1 AAALLALVGG
11 GGAFLYFR
19 SASKPGLAA
28 LAVIV
33 VVATA
38 GAVLMTGGAA
48 VAAGAAGPS
57 AFLRLDDLRGDA
69 SDAAHPGA
77 IELTSVG
84 PADMLPP
91 KLGGSFGPIH
101 VGKGADR
108 ATAAL
113 FEAAASG
120 RRFRCGLIFLSRT
133 AGYDNVVY
141 ALSDVTVADFT
152 QGAAEPGAATE
163 TLTLTYRVIAW
174 SYQPLGPDGSPQG
187 PAVRAGWDPVSKHAV
202 TP

>member
-1 AAALLALVGG
+1 VPANLGSSTGGPPWPALLAAAALLALVGG

-133 AGYDNVVY
+133 AGSDNVVY
-141 ALSDVTVADFT
+141 ALS
-152 QGAAEPGAATE
+152 
-163 TLTLTYRVIAW
+163 R
-174 SYQPLGPDGSPQG
+174 
-187 PAVRAGWDPVSKHAV
+187 R
-202 TP
+202 